1 MPGWRCYRDRSIA
14 KPLQVQSES
23 STYNQTL
30 IFLQVVY
37 LAQGI
42 PQSSA
47 RKVTDFLSTCQ
58 LLLNVG
64 VVYLSKVESLVLY
77 SRKGIVTTHYY
88 YEIFI
93 FPHHKSLVVMVSRIL
108 YITSTGKSGKCV
120 NRHGFLIFFFVL
132 FCMRIGVVK
141 VVWFFKCCN
150 R

>member
-64 VVYLSKVESLVLY
+64 VVYLSKVESLVLQ
-77 SRKGIVTTHYY
+77 SRKRIVTTHYY

-93 FPHHKSLVVMVSRIL
+93 FPHRKSLVVMVSRIL

-120 NRHGFLIFFFVL
+120 NRHGFLIFFFL